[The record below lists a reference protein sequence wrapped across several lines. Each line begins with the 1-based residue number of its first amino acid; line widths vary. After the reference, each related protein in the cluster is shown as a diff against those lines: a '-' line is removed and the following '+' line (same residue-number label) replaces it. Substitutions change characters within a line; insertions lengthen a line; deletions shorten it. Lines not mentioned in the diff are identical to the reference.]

1 MLSIRLIAIQ
11 WVQQI
16 KMINTQYTN
25 FINVTHHNHKIEV
38 VVDYFTPF
46 LHNKTTVPFLTQVS
60 YQKTKNNSV

>member
-1 MLSIRLIAIQ
+1 MLSIRLIATQ

-25 FINVTHHNHKIEV
+25 FINDTHHNHKIEV
-38 VVDYFTPF
+38 VVDYSPPF

-60 YQKTKNNSV
+60 YQKTKNSSV